1 MKLLALLLVTIVV
14 TQNCKAAPQRLE
26 GKDAIHKY
34 NIQKYIIFIL
44 QSTSRGYLIIYI
56 FVILK
61 MKWS

>member
-34 NIQKYIIFIL
+34 NIQKYIILFYNQHLVDIL
-44 QSTSRGYLIIYI
+44 
-56 FVILK
+56 
-61 MKWS
+61 